1 MTKEDLLAII
11 AGDDFT
17 EEEIRMILEKVKQI
31 LFEGDN

>member
-1 MTKEDLLAII
+1 MTKEELLALI
-11 AGDDFT
+11 AGDGFT

>member
-1 MTKEDLLAII
+1 MTKEELLAII

>member
-31 LFEGDN
+31 LFEGEN